1 MNNSIIL
8 IPYIDQET
16 GAAEV
21 WIGRN
26 RSALQALAD
35 FSGEDMRNMEAIHE
49 HCAHW
54 QADRILLPTDETLP
68 RWTAYTIASVLAGR
82 PQEVL

>member
-1 MNNSIIL
+1 MDNAIIL

-26 RSALQALAD
+26 RSAFQALAD
-35 FSGEDMRNMEAIHE
+35 FSGEDMRDPEAIQA

-54 QADRILLPTDETLP
+54 QADRSLLPTDETLP
-68 RWTAYTIASVLAGR
+68 RWTAYTIASVLAGH

>member
-26 RSALQALAD
+26 HSAIQALAD
-35 FSGEDMRNMEAIHE
+35 FSGEDMHDPGAIHE

-54 QADRILLPTDETLP
+54 QADRILLPTDEIPP
-68 RWTAYTIASVLAGR
+68 RWTAYTIASVLSGHR
-82 PQEVL
+82 QEVL